1 MYFLG
6 IDGGGTKTKC
16 YVIDEN
22 KNVIHIGNGGPSSL
36 DTVTNDK
43 TVKHINDGLV
53 PFFKKFP
60 EATFKVVFA
69 GLGGVPNKEY
79 EEKLTELL
87 KGVKGVAKDTIRVG
101 KSDMENALYSGLCF
115 DEGISLI
122 AGTGMVCFG
131 KNKAGVTK
139 RTGGLGFKEGDMG
152 SGYSL
157 GKMALSVLAKASD
170 GRIEETNF
178 TKELKYYFD
187 IKEPSDVAE
196 VCENL
201 FLERTKVASLAPI
214 VTTNA
219 NKGDKYANEIIEIA
233 TSELSLCVEAVYKE
247 LNVSNIDLV
256 VVGTLGNVDG
266 NFKKSLHEKIKKI
279 SKNINIIE
287 PKVDP
292 AHAASLMAY
301 EIYKKRV

>member
-22 KNVIHIGNGGPSSL
+22 KNVIYIGNGGPSSL
-36 DTVTNDK
+36 DTVTNEK
-43 TVKHINDGLV
+43 TIKHINDSLDD
-53 PFFKKFP
+53 FFKKYP
-60 EATFKVVFA
+60 KATFEVVFA
-69 GLGGVPNKEY
+69 GLGGVPNKKY
-79 EEKLTELL
+79 EEKLTKLL
-87 KGVKGVAKDTIRVG
+87 IDVKGITKDTIRVG

-131 KNKAGVTK
+131 KNKSGITK

-157 GKMALSVLAKASD
+157 GKMALSILAKASD
-170 GRIEETNF
+170 GRIDETNF
-178 TKELKYYFD
+178 TKELKYYFN
-187 IKEPSDVAE
+187 INEPSDVAR
-196 VCENL
+196 VCEEL

-233 TSELSLCVEAVYKE
+233 TSELSLCVETVYKA
-247 LNVSNIDLV
+247 LNVLKIDLV
-256 VVGTLGNVDG
+256 VVGTLGNIEG

-279 SKNINIIE
+279 NNNINIIE